1 MMDRIDCEVVQDL
14 FPSYIDGLT
23 CQRTNEVIEEHIAGC
38 EKCRQVLSSM
48 RGSSEV
54 AMSISPE
61 DKEEI
66 DFLKK
71 NKKRNRRILIGSLA
85 GAFLLF
91 LLVIALRAFVIGT
104 ENDPNWTAINLRVAD
119 KELEFLAVP
128 AGSADSIASLEF
140 TEEDGVVT
148 VQARSVLSIPYFRAT
163 PKGSYRASE
172 TIKEVRIGNRIIWSE
187 GATVSAL
194 ASELFATKH
203 SYIGDMPANNRTA
216 TALGMGAFLGEYSNE
231 LETAAEPYGWKIL
244 LSEDIHP
251 SKLAKKEQDMDAFGC
266 VILGLI
272 DNLDH
277 VSFIY
282 KSEGVE
288 KTRTITAE
296 TASTFL
302 GQDIKNCG
310 KNVRTL
316 DSLIQK
322 TGLSLYALNDGEE
335 SESKE
340 DTWLRIKNLSD
351 VEILEVENAFYT
363 NGKLSSSGG
372 GINADNTP
380 HKIGDTIWL
389 PFRIEDFG
397 ETRSAG
403 DLLEIALTFKTSAG
417 KTIEIQERIRI
428 SNKTGSIYDFTLT
441 GNEGSGYRLEQ

>member
-23 CQRTNEVIEEHIAGC
+23 CQRTNEVIEDHIAGC
-38 EKCRQVLSSM
+38 EKCSQVLSSM
-48 RGSSEV
+48 RGSSSE
-54 AMSISPE
+54 AMSISTE
-61 DKEEI
+61 DKQEI

-71 NKKRNRRILIGSLA
+71 NRTRNRRILIGSLA

-216 TALGMGAFLGEYSNE
+216 MALGIGTFLGEFTNE
-231 LETAAEPYGWKIL
+231 LETAAEPYGWRIL
-244 LSEDIHP
+244 LSEEIP
-251 SKLAKKEQDMDAFGC
+251 AAKLDQKEHDMDAFGC
-266 VILGLI
+266 AILGLI
-272 DNLDH
+272 ENLDH
-277 VSFIY
+277 VTFIY
-282 KSEGVE
+282 KSTGTE
-288 KTRTITAE
+288 KTRTITARD
-296 TASTFL
+296 ASTFL
-302 GQDIKNCG
+302 GEEIKNCG
-310 KNVRTL
+310 KNIRTL
-316 DSLIQK
+316 DRLLQK
-322 TGLSLYALNDGEE
+322 SGLTLYAFPDGEKND
-335 SESKE
+335 SEE
-340 DTWLRIKNLSD
+340 DTCLRIKNLSD
-351 VEILEVENAFYT
+351 REILEVGTAFYN
-363 NGKLSSSGG
+363 NGQLYSSGG

-397 ETRSAG
+397 GTGSAD
-403 DLLEIALTFKTSAG
+403 DLLEIALTFKTPDG
-417 KTIEIQERIRI
+417 KTIEIADRIRVTNTMGI
-428 SNKTGSIYDFTLT
+428 MYDFALK
-441 GNEGSGYRLEQ
+441 GNEREGYRLEQ

>member
-1 MMDRIDCEVVQDL
+1 
-14 FPSYIDGLT
+14 
-23 CQRTNEVIEEHIAGC
+23 
-38 EKCRQVLSSM
+38 
-48 RGSSEV
+48 
-54 AMSISPE
+54 
-61 DKEEI
+61 
-66 DFLKK
+66 
-71 NKKRNRRILIGSLA
+71 
-85 GAFLLF
+85 
-91 LLVIALRAFVIGT
+91 
-104 ENDPNWTAINLRVAD
+104 
-119 KELEFLAVP
+119 
-128 AGSADSIASLEF
+128 
-140 TEEDGVVT
+140 
-148 VQARSVLSIPYFRAT
+148 
-163 PKGSYRASE
+163 
-172 TIKEVRIGNRIIWSE
+172 
-187 GATVSAL
+187 
-194 ASELFATKH
+194 
-203 SYIGDMPANNRTA
+203 
-216 TALGMGAFLGEYSNE
+216 
-231 LETAAEPYGWKIL
+231 
-244 LSEDIHP
+244 
-251 SKLAKKEQDMDAFGC
+251 MDAFGC

-397 ETRSAG
+397 ETRSAD

>member
-48 RGSSEV
+48 RGSSEE

-119 KELEFLAVP
+119 KELEFIAVP

-203 SYIGDMPANNRTA
+203 S
-216 TALGMGAFLGEYSNE
+216 
-231 LETAAEPYGWKIL
+231 
-244 LSEDIHP
+244 
-251 SKLAKKEQDMDAFGC
+251 
-266 VILGLI
+266 
-272 DNLDH
+272 
-277 VSFIY
+277 
-282 KSEGVE
+282 
-288 KTRTITAE
+288 
-296 TASTFL
+296 
-302 GQDIKNCG
+302 
-310 KNVRTL
+310 
-316 DSLIQK
+316 
-322 TGLSLYALNDGEE
+322 
-335 SESKE
+335 
-340 DTWLRIKNLSD
+340 
-351 VEILEVENAFYT
+351 
-363 NGKLSSSGG
+363 
-372 GINADNTP
+372 
-380 HKIGDTIWL
+380 
-389 PFRIEDFG
+389 
-397 ETRSAG
+397 
-403 DLLEIALTFKTSAG
+403 
-417 KTIEIQERIRI
+417 
-428 SNKTGSIYDFTLT
+428 
-441 GNEGSGYRLEQ
+441 